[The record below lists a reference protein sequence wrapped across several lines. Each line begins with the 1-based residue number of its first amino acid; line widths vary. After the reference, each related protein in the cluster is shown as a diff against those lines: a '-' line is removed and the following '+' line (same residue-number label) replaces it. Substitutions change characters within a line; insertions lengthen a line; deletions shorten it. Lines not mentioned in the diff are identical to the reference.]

1 MPLSRQL
8 FPAHI
13 RDSLR
18 DLNELQGDSVSLSV
32 NRRLSVA
39 PMMNCTDRHERYFL
53 RLISKGLRLY
63 TEMVTTGALLHGD
76 RERFLAFCP
85 LEHPIGLQLGG
96 SDPAALAACARLAEQ
111 RGYDE
116 VNLNVGCPS
125 SRVQAGRFG
134 ACLMTEPEL
143 VAACI
148 QAMAT
153 AVDIPVTV
161 KTRIGVDEHDSYDEL
176 ARFVEVVAAAGCS
189 TFIIHARKA
198 WLKGLSPRENRE
210 LPPLRYDAVAALKKD
225 FPRLAIVLNGGIA
238 TLEQASGHL
247 RTFDGVMLGR
257 EAYRNPYM
265 LAPVDQ
271 RFFDGQ
277 RTAPTRHELVHLF
290 LPYVQGQLGQGVYL
304 SHMTRHILGLFQ
316 GRSGAKAWRRYLSTH
331 ACTPG
336 AGVEV
341 IERALACVDDHSS
354 TKPLPRAAND

>member
-1 MPLSRQL
+1 MLHQSHR
-8 FPAHI
+8 FC
-13 RDSLR
+13 
-18 DLNELQGDSVSLSV
+18 
-32 NRRLSVA
+32 VA
-39 PMMNCTDRHERYFL
+39 PMMDCTDRHERYFL

-76 RERFLAFCP
+76 RDRFLAFHP

-96 SDPAALAACARLAEQ
+96 SDPAALAACARMAEQ

-134 ACLMTEPEL
+134 ACLMAEPAL
-143 VAACI
+143 VAACVEG
-148 QAMAT
+148 MCS

-176 ARFVEVVAAAGCS
+176 ARFIEIVADAGCV
-189 TFIIHARKA
+189 TFVIHARKA

-210 LPPLRYDAVAALKKD
+210 LPPLRYDVVAALKTD
-225 FPRLAIVLNGGIA
+225 FPRLTVVLNGGIE
-238 TLEQASGHL
+238 TLNQASAHL

-265 LAPVDQ
+265 LATVDQ

-277 RTAPTRHELVHLF
+277 STAPTRHELVHRF
-290 LPYVQGQLGQGVYL
+290 LPYVHGQLEQGVYL

-316 GRSGAKAWRRYLSTH
+316 GRPGAKAWRRYLSTH
-331 ACTPG
+331 ACKRG
-336 AGVEV
+336 AGVRV
-341 IERALACVDDHSS
+341 IERALACVDDHSPS
-354 TKPLPRAAND
+354 TPLARAAND